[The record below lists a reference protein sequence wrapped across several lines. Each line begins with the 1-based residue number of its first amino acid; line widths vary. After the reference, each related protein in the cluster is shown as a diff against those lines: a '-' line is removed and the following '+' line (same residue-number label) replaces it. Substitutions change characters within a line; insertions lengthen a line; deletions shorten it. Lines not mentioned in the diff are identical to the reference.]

1 MSNVTVMSRSC
12 MLCGMRGIAGGM
24 WVNLL
29 FPPRYS
35 QSTLNIE
42 GSLLNGLTGP
52 RGISWKPAVSD

>member
-42 GSLLNGLTGP
+42 GSLLP
-52 RGISWKPAVSD
+52 